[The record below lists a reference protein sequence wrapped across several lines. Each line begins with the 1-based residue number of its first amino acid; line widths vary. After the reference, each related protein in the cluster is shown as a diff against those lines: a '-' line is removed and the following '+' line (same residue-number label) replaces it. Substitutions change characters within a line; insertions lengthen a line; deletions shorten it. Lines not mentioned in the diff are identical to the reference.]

1 MLLNLIVHVKSVLII
16 SFFLL
21 NVFKKHFENSF
32 ENHKT
37 INENL
42 CQSFIIISTDGA
54 FRRIWINYYLL
65 VVILYQ
71 ANKNILQP
79 T

>member
-21 NVFKKHFENSF
+21 NVFKKNF